1 MAIASIV
8 EIKPIKPEE
17 KVVLELS
24 VEEAAL
30 LYHIVGKIGVRGVI
44 GEVLGGIYDELN
56 NIPRVKK
63 YGKEID
69 RHLIRDTDRWNA
81 VITESTFPNEK

>member
-1 MAIASIV
+1 MAKASIV

-30 LYHIVGKIGVRGVI
+30 LYHIVGKIGVRGEI
-44 GEVLGGIYDELN
+44 GEVLGGIYDGLN

-81 VITESTFPNEK
+81 VITESTLPNEK

>member
-1 MAIASIV
+1 MAKASIV

-24 VEEAAL
+24 VQEAAL
-30 LYHIVGKIGVRGVI
+30 LYCIVGKIGVRGEI
-44 GEVLGGIYDELN
+44 GEVLGGIYDGLN

-69 RHLIRDTDRWNA
+69 MDLIRDTEKWNA
-81 VITESTFPNEK
+81 IITKFTLPNEK